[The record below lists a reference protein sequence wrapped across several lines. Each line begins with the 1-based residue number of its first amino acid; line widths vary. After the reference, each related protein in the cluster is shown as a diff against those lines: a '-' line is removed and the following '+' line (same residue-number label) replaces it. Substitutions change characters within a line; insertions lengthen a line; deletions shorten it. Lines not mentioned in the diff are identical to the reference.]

1 MKSKKKEHYDK
12 LTLLV
17 IANLLVY
24 IICLLLTSK
33 SQLFWIGTILST
45 LYTGGIGREMQL
57 SREGRLK
64 L

>member
-45 LYTGGIGREMQL
+45 LYTGAIGREMQL
-57 SREGRLK
+57 IREGRLK